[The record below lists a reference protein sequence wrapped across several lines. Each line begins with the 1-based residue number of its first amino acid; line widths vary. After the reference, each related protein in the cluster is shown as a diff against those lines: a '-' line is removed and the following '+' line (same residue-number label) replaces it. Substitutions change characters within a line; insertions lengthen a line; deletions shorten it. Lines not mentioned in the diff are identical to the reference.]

1 MHKHARLEQRL
12 KEVEI
17 DHQEAITAMQSK
29 QDTEMIRLKGL
40 LANSETMQT
49 ELQREVKDL
58 QSKLQQLRRSTELD
72 LEESL
77 RDHTLRFDREKQ
89 KLKRDNQDLQ
99 AEIDKVMLS
108 HLVVNTIEQ

>member
-40 LANSETMQT
+40 LANSELLT
-49 ELQREVKDL
+49 LF
-58 QSKLQQLRRSTELD
+58 
-72 LEESL
+72 
-77 RDHTLRFDREKQ
+77 DHLY
-89 KLKRDNQDLQ
+89 
-99 AEIDKVMLS
+99 
-108 HLVVNTIEQ
+108 HLVSPPYMPYSVC

>member
-1 MHKHARLEQRL
+1 MYKHARLEQRL

-17 DHQEAITAMQSK
+17 DHQETITAMQSK

-99 AEIDKVMLS
+99 AEIDKVTL
-108 HLVVNTIEQ
+108 